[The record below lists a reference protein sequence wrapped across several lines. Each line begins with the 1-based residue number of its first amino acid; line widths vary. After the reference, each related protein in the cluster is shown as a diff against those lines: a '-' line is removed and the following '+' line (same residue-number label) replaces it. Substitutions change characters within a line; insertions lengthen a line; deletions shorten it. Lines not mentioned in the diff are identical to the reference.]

1 MNQGEETSHLMGYLV
16 SRVEERIVEYV
27 LRGTGVTH
35 THINIDQLDKAVR
48 ENFYCRCRTVFES
61 QEQVD
66 EANDNWDWLEEAINV
81 GSSLYCTVE
90 TLRLWRP
97 LVDLNLTREGAY
109 ERLRTAQS
117 DQEEHKNIGLRILK
131 VLDFLE
137 IN

>member
-1 MNQGEETSHLMGYLV
+1 MNQGEETSRLMGYLA

-27 LRGTGVTH
+27 LRDTGVTQ
-35 THINIDQLDKAVR
+35 THITIDQLDKAVSG
-48 ENFYCRCRTVFES
+48 NFYRRCRTIFES

-66 EANDNWDWLEEAINV
+66 KANDNWDRLEEAINV
-81 GSSLYCTVE
+81 GSSFYCTVE
-90 TLRLWRP
+90 TLRSWRP
-97 LVDLNLTREGAY
+97 LVDLNLTREEAY

-137 IN
+137 NN